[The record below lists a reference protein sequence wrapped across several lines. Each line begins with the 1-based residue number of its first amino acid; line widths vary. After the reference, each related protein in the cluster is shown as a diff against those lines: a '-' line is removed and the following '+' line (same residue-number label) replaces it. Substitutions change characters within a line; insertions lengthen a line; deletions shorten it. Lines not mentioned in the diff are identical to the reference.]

1 MVQFYHQLLYIRG
14 KSLSHKTKQPL
25 FLLGIL
31 RNVNN
36 FVKIVDIFQTFLILF
51 STKKWEIMLLNY
63 FHEYAILLH
72 SNFSA
77 FSYQDV
83 EARPQKK
90 LDFNKSSITIKVQY
104 IGRSLLLKEQKT
116 VCPFCSKLIHF
127 KSLCFA
133 LISHSFVI
141 KVLY

>member
-77 FSYQDV
+77 LTVDRESPLSV
-83 EARPQKK
+83 KR
-90 LDFNKSSITIKVQY
+90 SGGRVGGGSTIY
-104 IGRSLLLKEQKT
+104 YNNHGLNCSLII
-116 VCPFCSKLIHF
+116 V
-127 KSLCFA
+127 A
-133 LISHSFVI
+133 
-141 KVLY
+141 